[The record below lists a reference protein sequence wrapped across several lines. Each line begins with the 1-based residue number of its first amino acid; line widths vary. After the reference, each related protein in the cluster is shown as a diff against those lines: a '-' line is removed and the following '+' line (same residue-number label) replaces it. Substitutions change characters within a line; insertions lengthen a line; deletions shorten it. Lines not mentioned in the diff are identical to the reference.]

1 MRFWMDGAALA
12 LPWVFVGWPSSLAA
26 GGCLLQA
33 GSCLLWGPPLGPG
46 EAVLIL
52 PAQQGGL
59 GLPQLSLSCLA
70 PLYPAARPKFW
81 GRTG

>member
-1 MRFWMDGAALA
+1 MCGVAS
-12 LPWVFVGWPSSLAA
+12 PWVS

-33 GSCLLWGPPLGPG
+33 WSCLLQWPPQGPG
-46 EAVLIL
+46 EAVLIP

-70 PLYPAARPKFW
+70 PPKFW
-81 GRTG
+81 GRTGLVCDLTEAPPLQTLGC